1 MATTLKAI
9 PQIYI
14 GYFWSRMTRDL
25 QFSRIFF
32 VDLVADSAFVS
43 AAMFYV
49 LSYDVPWNQR
59 WDDFAVIALAVLL
72 QIGKIIAV
80 IDLEKRGGD
89 ARQFYGSDALVTT
102 GLYGISRNPTYL
114 LTMMQSGLLALL
126 LILLASNPPFMHFGL
141 FFGPLVFIGHYLAI
155 DRLIIP
161 NEEAALRQAHPKA
174 FADYSSQVCRWFGR
188 H

>member
-1 MATTLKAI
+1 MNLILKAI
-9 PQIYI
+9 SHTSIS
-14 GYFWSRMTRDL
+14 YFWSRMTRDL

-32 VDLVADSAFVS
+32 VDLIADSAFVS

-49 LSYDVPWNQR
+49 LTYDVPLNQR
-59 WDDFAVIALAVLL
+59 WDDFAVIALAGLL

-102 GLYGISRNPTYL
+102 GLFSLSRNPTYL

-126 LILLASNPPFMHFGL
+126 LMLLASNPPFMHFGL
-141 FFGPLVFIGHYLAI
+141 YFGPLVFFGHFIAI

-161 NEEAALRQAHPKA
+161 NEEAALRQVHPKA
-174 FADYSSQVCRWFGR
+174 FANYSSQVRRWLGR
-188 H
+188 Y